1 MNLYYYNC
9 LPSKNKRKLSYF
21 SPNLIR
27 SLYLNKSSPIYKV
40 SEKKFY
46 SRGSKISLSQ
56 VGQKVYVYNGLRFKY
71 LSINKWMVGFKFGEF
86 TWNRKP
92 AIFKVKRKKK

>member
-1 MNLYYYNC
+1 MNLYYYNI
-9 LPSKNKRKLSYF
+9 LPVKKKKKLNYF

-27 SLYLNKSSPIYKV
+27 SLYLNKSNPIYKV
-40 SEKKFY
+40 SEKKLY

-56 VGQKVYVYNGLRFKY
+56 VNQKIYVYNGSQFKY

-86 TWNRKP
+86 TWNRKV
-92 AIFKVKRKKK
+92 AMFKVKRKKK